1 LKTEYFYLADIDF
14 EITSE
19 IFNKTREQ
27 KLIMKKI
34 LVAGGAC
41 SEYLLDR
48 GYDVTVLDALFTGH
62 RDAVDPRASFVYADL
77 ADREKVF
84 EICRAGEFDAVM
96 HFAAFSLVG
105 ESMQLP
111 SKYFRNNLCSAIN
124 LADAAVETGVK
135 AFVFSS
141 TAATFGIP
149 DEVPISENA
158 SQKPINPY
166 GESKLCFEK
175 ILNWYSRIHGLKYA
189 ALRYFNAA
197 GATEIHGEDHRP
209 ESHLI
214 PLVLQ
219 TIRGKR
225 EKLMLYGDDY
235 DTPDGS
241 CIRDYIHI
249 LDLAQA
255 HEKALYAPESG
266 HYNLGTGNGLS
277 VKEIIAAAE
286 NVTGKKVNFEVAP
299 RRAGDP
305 PRLIACSDRARKML
319 NWQPQHESA
328 EKIIESAWKWQQKFP
343 DGYAR

>member
-1 LKTEYFYLADIDF
+1 
-14 EITSE
+14 
-19 IFNKTREQ
+19 
-27 KLIMKKI
+27 MKKI
-34 LVAGGAC
+34 LVAGGAGYIGSAC
-41 SEYLLDR
+41 TEYLLDMD
-48 GYDVTVLDALFTGH
+48 YEVTVLDALFTGH
-62 RDAVDPRASFVYADL
+62 RDAVDPRAKFVHADL
-77 ADREKVF
+77 ADRETVMNLCKT
-84 EICRAGEFDAVM
+84 EKFDAIM

-105 ESMQLP
+105 ESMKEP
-111 SKYFRNNLCSAIN
+111 SKYFRNNLCNAIN
-124 LADAAVETGVK
+124 LADAAVAAGVQ

-149 DEVPISENA
+149 DAVPIDENA
-158 SQKPINPY
+158 RQLPINPY

-175 ILNWYSRIHGLKYA
+175 VLNWYSKIYGLKYA

-255 HEKALYAPESG
+255 HELALHAPESG

-277 VKEIIAAAE
+277 VKEIIDAAE
-286 NVTGKKVNFEVAP
+286 NVTGKKVAFEVAP

-305 PRLIACSDRARKML
+305 PRLIACSDRARKL
-319 NWQPQHESA
+319 LKWNPVHESA
-328 EKIIESAWKWQQKFP
+328 HEIIESAWKWQLKFP
-343 DGYAR
+343 EGYEK

>member
-1 LKTEYFYLADIDF
+1 
-14 EITSE
+14 
-19 IFNKTREQ
+19 
-27 KLIMKKI
+27 MKKI
-34 LVAGGAC
+34 LVAGGAGYIGSAC
-41 SEYLLDR
+41 SEYLLDM
-48 GYDVTVLDALFTGH
+48 GYEVTVLDALFTGH
-62 RDAVDPRASFVYADL
+62 RDAVDPRAEFIFADL

-84 EICRAGEFDAVM
+84 EICRKGEFDAVM

-105 ESMQLP
+105 ESMKDP
-111 SKYFRNNLCSAIN
+111 GKYFRNNFCNAIN
-124 LADAAVETGVK
+124 LADAAVENGVK

-141 TAATFGIP
+141 TAATFGEP
-149 DEVPISENA
+149 DEVPITETA
-158 SQKPINPY
+158 RQLPINAY

-175 ILNWYSRIHGLKYA
+175 VLHWYSEIHGLKYA

-214 PLVLQ
+214 PIILQ
-219 TIRGKR
+219 TVRGKR
-225 EKLMLYGDDY
+225 DKLMLFGDDY

-255 HEKALYAPESG
+255 HEKALYAPQSG

-286 NVTGKKVNFEVAP
+286 EVTGKKVNFEVAP

-305 PRLIACSDRARKML
+305 PRLIACSDKARKML
-319 NWQPQHESA
+319 NWQPKHESA
-328 EKIIESAWKWQQKFP
+328 LDIIESAWKWQQKFP
-343 DGYAR
+343 EGYAK

>member
-1 LKTEYFYLADIDF
+1 
-14 EITSE
+14 
-19 IFNKTREQ
+19 
-27 KLIMKKI
+27 MKKI
-34 LVAGGAC
+34 LVAGGAGYIGSAC
-41 SEYLLDR
+41 SEYLLDM

-62 RDAVDPRASFVYADL
+62 RDAVDQRAKFIYADL
-77 ADREKVF
+77 ADRENLF
-84 EICRAGEFDAVM
+84 DICRKGEFDAIM

-105 ESMQLP
+105 ESMKDP
-111 SKYFRNNLCSAIN
+111 GKYFRNNLCSAIN

-149 DEVPISENA
+149 DEMPISETA
-158 SQKPINPY
+158 GQKPINAY

-175 ILNWYSRIHGLKYA
+175 VLHWYSEIHGLKYA

-197 GATEIHGEDHRP
+197 GATEVHGEDHRP

-214 PLVLQ
+214 PLILQ
-219 TIRGKR
+219 TVRGKR
-225 EKLMLYGDDY
+225 DKLMMFGDDY

-286 NVTGKKVNFEVAP
+286 EVTGRKVKVEVAP

-305 PRLIACSDRARKML
+305 PRLIACSDRAKKML
-319 NWQPQHESA
+319 GWQPKHESA
-328 EKIIESAWKWQQKFP
+328 LEIIESAWKWQQKFP
-343 DGYAR
+343 DGYEK